1 MSDPI
6 FKHIKLTGTSNTSLE
21 DAVNN
26 ALERASRT
34 VRNLRWFQ
42 VVDTRGSI
50 AGGKVQQWQVTVEI
64 GFGLDDEED

>member
-6 FKHIKLTGTSNTSLE
+6 FKHIKLTGTSNTSPE

-26 ALERASRT
+26 ALERAGRT
-34 VRNLRWFQ
+34 IRNLRWFQ
-42 VVDTRGSI
+42 VIDTRGSI
-50 AGGKVQQWQVTVEI
+50 VGGKVQQWQVTVEI